1 MVNVGRLIT
10 AMVTPFNTDGD
21 VDYSQARRL
30 ASSLI
35 NSGSDGLVVSGTTG
49 ESPALSTSEK
59 LRLFTEIKSELGD
72 TGSVIAGTGSYS
84 TSESIELTREAETI
98 GVDAVLLVVPYY
110 NKPTQ
115 EGLYQHFKSI
125 AESTSLPCILYNVPS
140 RTITNLNWETTLRLS
155 QIDNIIGI
163 KEASGDF
170 DQIARILS
178 AAPDSFRI
186 WSGNDSDT
194 FGIMSMGGYG
204 VISVASHL
212 VGLQISEMMNL
223 LLNNNLTDS
232 AREHLRLTPI
242 FKGLFVVSNPIP
254 VKFCLNQYG
263 FHVGKPRLPLTEPDD
278 ATAKQLQA
286 MMDGYKVDLLTTA
299 TL

>member
-1 MVNVGRLIT
+1 MVNIGRLIT
-10 AMVTPFNTDGD
+10 AMVTPFNTDGA

-35 NSGSDGLVVSGTTG
+35 NSGSDGLVISGTTG

-72 TGSVIAGTGSYS
+72 RGSVIAGTGSYS
-84 TSESIELTREAETI
+84 TSESIELTREAESI

-178 AAPDSFRI
+178 AAPDNFKI

-212 VGLQISEMMNL
+212 VGLQIKEMMEL
-223 LLNNNLTDS
+223 LLNNNLADS

-254 VKFCLNQYG
+254 VKFCINQSG
-263 FHVGKPRLPLTEPDD
+263 FQVGKPRLPLTEPDN
-278 ATAKQLQA
+278 ATSKQLQA